1 MSRTLKR
8 PMFRDGGRAN
18 SKGTGIM
25 SGIEEREGFQKGQL
39 VGGVNRNTTLDPY
52 LFSGSPSIMP
62 PPSKELALSKKFFT
76 ATPTSPVGQLFK
88 NFDRDENTASEF
100 TKFIEESRPEIRKEG
115 TEGFR
120 SLPTGGAEGLPIVT
134 SKQTTQKEETTTPDL
149 GGGGDEPTKI
159 KLDDLDDFEAN
170 VDKKAEMF
178 LKRLV
183 PEGAGA
189 QAVFKA
195 FTAAA
200 DPLLRGEYGEAIKE
214 AGEKLGEPGS
224 LKEKVNLLA
233 IQSELEDQKL
243 RLKADLD
250 KKNKVTAN
258 IADYEYQVNILGKD
272 PSVAFQQ
279 VFGEKDN
286 VQNREAIPD
295 VRANSLKLIRE
306 TGTGVMKEYDTQ
318 YANAMTDFIA
328 GGPNYI
334 KYKKIDPQKPSTADN
349 LTVSTPLAQNQI
361 YADPIFGGFAIMSG
375 GQQLRFTTIEEAEEF
390 IKQARG

>member
-1 MSRTLKR
+1 
-8 PMFRDGGRAN
+8 
-18 SKGTGIM
+18 
-25 SGIEEREGFQKGQL
+25 
-39 VGGVNRNTTLDPY
+39 
-52 LFSGSPSIMP
+52 
-62 PPSKELALSKKFFT
+62 
-76 ATPTSPVGQLFK
+76 
-88 NFDRDENTASEF
+88 
-100 TKFIEESRPEIRKEG
+100 
-115 TEGFR
+115 
-120 SLPTGGAEGLPIVT
+120 
-134 SKQTTQKEETTTPDL
+134 
-149 GGGGDEPTKI
+149 
-159 KLDDLDDFEAN
+159 
-170 VDKKAEMF
+170 MF
-178 LKRLV
+178 LKRLM

-258 IADYEYQVNILGKD
+258 IADYEYQVNTLGKE
-272 PSVAFQQ
+272 PSVAFEQS
-279 VFGEKDN
+279 FGVKDN
-286 VQNREAIPD
+286 VQNREAIED
-295 VRANSLKLIRE
+295 VRANSFKLIRE

-318 YANAMTDFIA
+318 YANAITDFIA

>member
-1 MSRTLKR
+1 
-8 PMFRDGGRAN
+8 MFRDGGRAN

-62 PPSKELALSKKFFT
+62 PPKLPGSFIENLFTTISPDSAIARGQRDALQETIDEISAEKGLGIRKKDSKEDFVT
-76 ATPTSPVGQLFK
+76 
-88 NFDRDENTASEF
+88 
-100 TKFIEESRPEIRKEG
+100 
-115 TEGFR
+115 
-120 SLPTGGAEGLPIVT
+120 LPKGGAEGLPIVT

-149 GGGGDEPTKI
+149 GGGGGGEPTKI
-159 KLDDLDDFEAN
+159 NLDDLDDFEAN
-170 VDKKAEMF
+170 VDRKAEMF
-178 LKRLV
+178 LKRLM

-258 IADYEYQVNILGKD
+258 IADYEYQVNTLGKD
-272 PSVAFQQ
+272 PSIAFEQ
-279 VFGEKDN
+279 VFGKKDN
-286 VQNREAIPD
+286 VQNREAIED
-295 VRANSLKLIRE
+295 VRANSFKLIRE
-306 TGTGVMKEYDTQ
+306 TGTGVMKEFDTQ
-318 YANAMTDFIA
+318 YANAITDFIA

-334 KYKKIDPQKPSTADN
+334 KYKKKDPQKPSTADN
-349 LTVSTPLAQNQI
+349 LTVSTPLAENQI

>member
-25 SGIEEREGFQKGQL
+25 SGIEEREPYFTG
-39 VGGVNRNTTLDPY
+39 GGVNRNTTLDPY

-62 PPSKELALSKKFFT
+62 PPKLPGSFIENLFTTISPDSAVARGQRDALQETIDEISAEKGLGIRKKDSKEDFVT
-76 ATPTSPVGQLFK
+76 
-88 NFDRDENTASEF
+88 
-100 TKFIEESRPEIRKEG
+100 
-115 TEGFR
+115 
-120 SLPTGGAEGLPIVT
+120 LPKGGAEGLPIVT

-149 GGGGDEPTKI
+149 GGGGGGEPTKI

-170 VDKKAEMF
+170 VDRKSEMF
-178 LKRLV
+178 LKRLM

-258 IADYEYQVNILGKD
+258 IADYEYQVNILGKE

-286 VQNREAIPD
+286 VQNRAAIPD

-334 KYKKIDPQKPSTADN
+334 KYKKKDPQKPSTADN
-349 LTVSTPLAQNQI
+349 LTVSTPLAENQI

>member
-62 PPSKELALSKKFFT
+62 PPKLPGSFIENLFTTISPDSAIARGQRDALQETIDEISAEKGLGIRKKDSKEDFVT
-76 ATPTSPVGQLFK
+76 
-88 NFDRDENTASEF
+88 
-100 TKFIEESRPEIRKEG
+100 
-115 TEGFR
+115 
-120 SLPTGGAEGLPIVT
+120 LPKGGAEGLPIVT

-149 GGGGDEPTKI
+149 GGGGGGEPTKI
-159 KLDDLDDFEAN
+159 NLDDLDDFEAN
-170 VDKKAEMF
+170 VDRKAEMF
-178 LKRLV
+178 LKRLM

-258 IADYEYQVNILGKD
+258 IADYEYQVNILGKE

-334 KYKKIDPQKPSTADN
+334 KYKKKDPQKPSTADN
-349 LTVSTPLAQNQI
+349 LTVSTPLAENQI

>member
-62 PPSKELALSKKFFT
+62 PPKLPGSFIENLFTTISPDSAIARGQRDALQETIDEISAEKGLGIRKKDSKEDFVT
-76 ATPTSPVGQLFK
+76 
-88 NFDRDENTASEF
+88 
-100 TKFIEESRPEIRKEG
+100 
-115 TEGFR
+115 
-120 SLPTGGAEGLPIVT
+120 LPKGGAEGLPIVT
-134 SKQTTQKEETTTPDL
+134 GKQTTQKEETTTPDL

-159 KLDDLDDFEAN
+159 NLDDLDDFEAN

-178 LKRLV
+178 LKRLM

-258 IADYEYQVNILGKD
+258 IADYEYQVNTLGKE
-272 PSVAFQQ
+272 PSVAFEQ
-279 VFGEKDN
+279 VFGKKDN
-286 VQNREAIPD
+286 VQNREAIED
-295 VRANSLKLIRE
+295 VRANSLELIRTE
-306 TGTGVMKEYDTQ
+306 GTGVMKEYDTQ
-318 YANAMTDFIA
+318 YANALTDFIA

-349 LTVSTPLAQNQI
+349 LTVDTPLAPNQI
-361 YADPIFGGFAIMSG
+361 YADPIFGGFAVMSG

-390 IKQARG
+390 IKQAKG

>member
-18 SKGTGIM
+18 SKDTGIM

-62 PPSKELALSKKFFT
+62 PPKLPGSFIENLFTTISPDSAIARGQRDALQETIDEISAEKGLGIRKKDSKEDFVT
-76 ATPTSPVGQLFK
+76 
-88 NFDRDENTASEF
+88 
-100 TKFIEESRPEIRKEG
+100 
-115 TEGFR
+115 
-120 SLPTGGAEGLPIVT
+120 LPKGGAEGLPIVT

-149 GGGGDEPTKI
+149 GGGGGGDEPTKI

-170 VDKKAEMF
+170 VDRKAEMF
-178 LKRLV
+178 LKRLM

-258 IADYEYQVNILGKD
+258 IADYEYQVNTLGKD
-272 PSVAFQQ
+272 PSIAFDQ
-279 VFGEKDN
+279 VFGKKDN
-286 VQNREAIPD
+286 VQNREAIED
-295 VRANSLKLIRE
+295 VRANSFKLIRE

-318 YANAMTDFIA
+318 YANAITDFIA

>member
-62 PPSKELALSKKFFT
+62 PPKLPGSFIENLFTTISPDSAVARGQRDALQETIDEISAEKGLGIRKKDSKEDFVT
-76 ATPTSPVGQLFK
+76 
-88 NFDRDENTASEF
+88 
-100 TKFIEESRPEIRKEG
+100 
-115 TEGFR
+115 
-120 SLPTGGAEGLPIVT
+120 LPKGGAEGLPIVT

-149 GGGGDEPTKI
+149 GGGGGGEPTKI

-170 VDKKAEMF
+170 VDRKSEMF
-178 LKRLV
+178 LKRLM

-258 IADYEYQVNILGKD
+258 IADYEYQVNTLGKD
-272 PSVAFQQ
+272 PSIAFEQ
-279 VFGEKDN
+279 VFGKKDN
-286 VQNREAIPD
+286 VQNREAIED
-295 VRANSLKLIRE
+295 VRANSFKLIRE
-306 TGTGVMKEYDTQ
+306 TGTGVMKEFDTQ
-318 YANAMTDFIA
+318 YANAITDFIA

-334 KYKKIDPQKPSTADN
+334 KYKKKDPTKPSTNNN
-349 LTVSTPLAQNQI
+349 LEVATPLAQNQI
-361 YADPIFGGFAIMSG
+361 YADPIIGGFVVISG
-375 GQQLRFTTIEEAEEF
+375 GQEFRFSTIEEAEKL
-390 IKQARG
+390 IKQVRG

>member
-1 MSRTLKR
+1 
-8 PMFRDGGRAN
+8 MFRDGGRAN

-62 PPSKELALSKKFFT
+62 PPKLPGSFIENLFTTISPDSAIARGQRDALQETIDEISAEKGLGIRKKDSKEDFVT
-76 ATPTSPVGQLFK
+76 
-88 NFDRDENTASEF
+88 
-100 TKFIEESRPEIRKEG
+100 
-115 TEGFR
+115 
-120 SLPTGGAEGLPIVT
+120 LPKGGAEGLPIVT
-134 SKQTTQKEETTTPDL
+134 GKQTTQKEETTTPDL
-149 GGGGDEPTKI
+149 GGGGGGEPTKI
-159 KLDDLDDFEAN
+159 NLDDLDDFEAN

-178 LKRLV
+178 LKRLM

-258 IADYEYQVNILGKD
+258 IADYEYQVNTLGKE
-272 PSVAFQQ
+272 PSVAFEQ
-279 VFGEKDN
+279 VFGKKDN
-286 VQNREAIPD
+286 VQNREAIED
-295 VRANSLKLIRE
+295 VRANSLELIRTE
-306 TGTGVMKEYDTQ
+306 GTGVMKEYDTQ
-318 YANAMTDFIA
+318 YANALTDFIA

-349 LTVSTPLAQNQI
+349 LTVDTPLAPNQI
-361 YADPIFGGFAIMSG
+361 YADPIFGGFAVMSG

-390 IKQARG
+390 IKQAKG

>member
-1 MSRTLKR
+1 
-8 PMFRDGGRAN
+8 MFRDGGRAN

-62 PPSKELALSKKFFT
+62 PPKLPGSFIENLFTTISPDSAIARGQRDALQETIDEISAEKGLGIRKKDSKEDFVT
-76 ATPTSPVGQLFK
+76 
-88 NFDRDENTASEF
+88 
-100 TKFIEESRPEIRKEG
+100 
-115 TEGFR
+115 
-120 SLPTGGAEGLPIVT
+120 LPKGGAEGLPIVT
-134 SKQTTQKEETTTPDL
+134 GKQTTQKEETTTPDL

-159 KLDDLDDFEAN
+159 NLDDLDDFEAN

-178 LKRLV
+178 LKRLM

-258 IADYEYQVNILGKD
+258 IADYEYQVNTLGKE
-272 PSVAFQQ
+272 PSVAFEQ
-279 VFGEKDN
+279 VFGKKDN
-286 VQNREAIPD
+286 VQNREAIED
-295 VRANSLKLIRE
+295 VRANSLELIRTE
-306 TGTGVMKEYDTQ
+306 GTGVMKEYDTQ
-318 YANAMTDFIA
+318 YANALTDFIA

-349 LTVSTPLAQNQI
+349 LTVDTPLAPNQI
-361 YADPIFGGFAIMSG
+361 YADPIFGGFAVMSG

-390 IKQARG
+390 IKQAKG

>member
-1 MSRTLKR
+1 
-8 PMFRDGGRAN
+8 MFRDGGRAN

-62 PPSKELALSKKFFT
+62 PPKLPGSFIENLFTTISPDSAVARGQRDALQETIDEISAEKGLGIRKKDSKEDFVT
-76 ATPTSPVGQLFK
+76 
-88 NFDRDENTASEF
+88 
-100 TKFIEESRPEIRKEG
+100 
-115 TEGFR
+115 
-120 SLPTGGAEGLPIVT
+120 LPKGGAEGLPIVT

-149 GGGGDEPTKI
+149 GGGGGGEPTKI

-170 VDKKAEMF
+170 VDRKSEMF
-178 LKRLV
+178 LKRLM

-258 IADYEYQVNILGKD
+258 IADYEYQVNILGKE

-334 KYKKIDPQKPSTADN
+334 KYKKKDPQKPSTADN
-349 LTVSTPLAQNQI
+349 LTVSTPLAENQI

>member
-1 MSRTLKR
+1 
-8 PMFRDGGRAN
+8 
-18 SKGTGIM
+18 
-25 SGIEEREGFQKGQL
+25 
-39 VGGVNRNTTLDPY
+39 
-52 LFSGSPSIMP
+52 MP
-62 PPSKELALSKKFFT
+62 PPKLPGSFIENLFTTISPDSAIARGQRDALQETIDEISAEKGLGIRKKDSKEDFVT
-76 ATPTSPVGQLFK
+76 
-88 NFDRDENTASEF
+88 
-100 TKFIEESRPEIRKEG
+100 
-115 TEGFR
+115 
-120 SLPTGGAEGLPIVT
+120 LPKGGAEGLPIVT
-134 SKQTTQKEETTTPDL
+134 GKQTTQKEETTTPDL

-159 KLDDLDDFEAN
+159 NLDDLDDFEAN

-178 LKRLV
+178 LKRLM

-258 IADYEYQVNILGKD
+258 IADYEYQVNTLGKE
-272 PSVAFQQ
+272 PSVAFEQ
-279 VFGEKDN
+279 VFGKKDN
-286 VQNREAIPD
+286 VQNREAIED
-295 VRANSLKLIRE
+295 VRANSLELIRTE
-306 TGTGVMKEYDTQ
+306 GTGVMKEYDTQ
-318 YANAMTDFIA
+318 YANALTDFIA

-349 LTVSTPLAQNQI
+349 LTVDTPLAPNQI
-361 YADPIFGGFAIMSG
+361 YADPIFGGFAVMSG

-390 IKQARG
+390 IKQAKG

>member
-1 MSRTLKR
+1 
-8 PMFRDGGRAN
+8 MFRGGGEVN
-18 SKGTGIM
+18 SKGTGIT
-25 SGIEEREGFQKGQL
+25 SGLVDRVPYK
-39 VGGVNRNTTLDPY
+39 VGGTTLDPY
-52 LFSGSPSIMP
+52 LAGPLTP
-62 PPSKELALSKKFFT
+62 PPANKELGFSQKFLT

-88 NFDRDENTASEF
+88 NFNKDESTASEF

-115 TEGFR
+115 TEGFK
-120 SLPTGGAEGLPIVT
+120 SLPIGSAEGLPIVT
-134 SKQTTQKEETTTPDL
+134 SKQTTKKEEETSTPDL
-149 GGGGDEPTKI
+149 TGGGDDEPTKI
-159 KLDDLDDFEAN
+159 NLDDLDDFEAN

-183 PEGAGA
+183 PEGARA

-214 AGEKLGEPGS
+214 AGDKLGEPGS

-250 KKNKVTAN
+250 KETKVTAN
-258 IADYEYQVNILGKD
+258 IADYEYQVNTLNKD
-272 PSVAFQQ
+272 PSIAFQQ
-279 VFGEKDN
+279 VFGKKDT
-286 VQNREAIPD
+286 VQNREAIED
-295 VRANSLKLIRE
+295 VRANSFKLIRE

-318 YANAMTDFIA
+318 YANAITEFVA

-349 LTVSTPLAQNQI
+349 LTVSTPLAPNQI

-375 GQQLRFTTIEEAEEF
+375 GQQLRFTTIEEAEKF
-390 IKQARG
+390 INQARG

>member
-25 SGIEEREGFQKGQL
+25 SGIEERKPYFTG
-39 VGGVNRNTTLDPY
+39 GGVNRNTTLDPY

-62 PPSKELALSKKFFT
+62 PPKLPGSFIENLFTTISPDSAVARGQRDALQETIDEISAEKGLGIRKKDSKEDFVT
-76 ATPTSPVGQLFK
+76 
-88 NFDRDENTASEF
+88 
-100 TKFIEESRPEIRKEG
+100 
-115 TEGFR
+115 
-120 SLPTGGAEGLPIVT
+120 LPKGGAEGLPIVT
-134 SKQTTQKEETTTPDL
+134 SKQTTQKEATTTPDL
-149 GGGGDEPTKI
+149 GGGGGGEPTKI
-159 KLDDLDDFEAN
+159 NLDDLDDFEAN
-170 VDKKAEMF
+170 VDRKAEMF
-178 LKRLV
+178 LKRLM

-258 IADYEYQVNILGKD
+258 IADYEYQVNILGKE

-334 KYKKIDPQKPSTADN
+334 KYKKKDPQKPSTADN
-349 LTVSTPLAQNQI
+349 LTVSTPLAENQI

>member
-25 SGIEEREGFQKGQL
+25 SGIEEREPYFTG
-39 VGGVNRNTTLDPY
+39 GGVNRNTTLDPY

-62 PPSKELALSKKFFT
+62 PPSKELGFSQKLFAVD
-76 ATPTSPVGQLFK
+76 PTSPVGQLFK
-88 NFDRDENTASEF
+88 DSDRDKDTASEF

-178 LKRLV
+178 LKRLM

-258 IADYEYQVNILGKD
+258 IADYEYQVNILGKE

-334 KYKKIDPQKPSTADN
+334 KYKKKDAQKPSTADN
-349 LTVSTPLAQNQI
+349 LTVSTPLAENQI

>member
-62 PPSKELALSKKFFT
+62 PPKLPGSFIENLFTTISPDSAIARGQRDALQETIDEISAEKGLGIRKKDSKEDFVT
-76 ATPTSPVGQLFK
+76 
-88 NFDRDENTASEF
+88 
-100 TKFIEESRPEIRKEG
+100 
-115 TEGFR
+115 
-120 SLPTGGAEGLPIVT
+120 LPKGGAEGLPIVT
-134 SKQTTQKEETTTPDL
+134 GKQTTQKEETTTPDL

-159 KLDDLDDFEAN
+159 NLDDLDDFEAN

-178 LKRLV
+178 LKRLM

-258 IADYEYQVNILGKD
+258 IADYEYQVNTLGKE
-272 PSVAFQQ
+272 PSVAFEQ
-279 VFGEKDN
+279 VFGKKDN
-286 VQNREAIPD
+286 VQNREAIED
-295 VRANSLKLIRE
+295 VRANSLELIRTE
-306 TGTGVMKEYDTQ
+306 GTGVMKEYDTQ
-318 YANAMTDFIA
+318 YANALTDFIA

-349 LTVSTPLAQNQI
+349 LTVDTPLAPNQI
-361 YADPIFGGFAIMSG
+361 YADPIFGGFAVMSG
-375 GQQLRFTTIEEAEEF
+375 GQQLRVTTIEEAEEF
-390 IKQARG
+390 IKQAKG

>member
-1 MSRTLKR
+1 
-8 PMFRDGGRAN
+8 MFRDGGRAN

-62 PPSKELALSKKFFT
+62 PPKLPGSFIENLFTTISPDSAVARGQRDALQETIDEISAEKGLGIRKKDSKEDFVT
-76 ATPTSPVGQLFK
+76 
-88 NFDRDENTASEF
+88 
-100 TKFIEESRPEIRKEG
+100 
-115 TEGFR
+115 
-120 SLPTGGAEGLPIVT
+120 LPKGGAEGLPIVT

-149 GGGGDEPTKI
+149 GGGGGGEPTKI
-159 KLDDLDDFEAN
+159 NLDDLDDFEAN
-170 VDKKAEMF
+170 VDRKAEMF

-258 IADYEYQVNILGKD
+258 IADYEYQVNMLGKD

-334 KYKKIDPQKPSTADN
+334 KYKKKDPQKPSTADN
-349 LTVSTPLAQNQI
+349 LTVSTPLAENQI

>member
-62 PPSKELALSKKFFT
+62 PPKLPGSFIENLFTTISPDSAVARGQRDALQETIDEISAEKGLGIRKKDSKEDFVT
-76 ATPTSPVGQLFK
+76 
-88 NFDRDENTASEF
+88 
-100 TKFIEESRPEIRKEG
+100 
-115 TEGFR
+115 
-120 SLPTGGAEGLPIVT
+120 LPKGGAEGLPIVT

-149 GGGGDEPTKI
+149 GGGGGGDEPTKI

-170 VDKKAEMF
+170 VDRKSEMF
-178 LKRLV
+178 LKRLM

-258 IADYEYQVNILGKD
+258 IADYEYQVNILGKE

>member
-62 PPSKELALSKKFFT
+62 PPSKELGFSQKLFAVD
-76 ATPTSPVGQLFK
+76 PTSPVGQLFK
-88 NFDRDENTASEF
+88 DFDKDKDTASEF

-334 KYKKIDPQKPSTADN
+334 KYKKKDPQKPSTADN
-349 LTVSTPLAQNQI
+349 LTVSTPLAENQI

>member
-1 MSRTLKR
+1 
-8 PMFRDGGRAN
+8 MFRDGGRAN

-25 SGIEEREGFQKGQL
+25 SGIEEREPYFTG
-39 VGGVNRNTTLDPY
+39 GGVNRNTTLDPY

-62 PPSKELALSKKFFT
+62 PPSKELGFSQKLFAVD
-76 ATPTSPVGQLFK
+76 PTSPVGQLFK
-88 NFDRDENTASEF
+88 DSDRDKDTASEF

-178 LKRLV
+178 LKRLM

-258 IADYEYQVNILGKD
+258 IADYEYQVNILGKE

-334 KYKKIDPQKPSTADN
+334 KYKKKDAQKPSTADN
-349 LTVSTPLAQNQI
+349 LTVSTPLAENQI

>member
-25 SGIEEREGFQKGQL
+25 SGIEEREPYFTG
-39 VGGVNRNTTLDPY
+39 GGVNRNTTLDPY

-62 PPSKELALSKKFFT
+62 PPSKELGFSQKLFAVD
-76 ATPTSPVGQLFK
+76 PTSPVGQLFK
-88 NFDRDENTASEF
+88 DSDRDKDTASEF

-183 PEGAGA
+183 PEGAVA

-258 IADYEYQVNILGKD
+258 IADYEYQVNILGKE